1 MTGIKI
7 QIMSHLEPN
16 DRVVIA
22 EISLVSLAKG
32 KTSMS
37 DEITIAFMA
46 IKRTKGLKV
55 TLTGMGTLV
64 ESPNLKT
71 ILKAVEAAHEAVK
84 KVGVSRIIST
94 IRIDQRLDKMHTLED
109 RVQIVTRNL
118 DEHKFS
124 SHNKKNHKN
133 L

>member
-37 DEITIAFMA
+37 DEITTAFMA

-109 RVQIVTRNL
+109 RVQIVTRKL